1 MAKNLR
7 KFANLQFLNTV
18 DLDLMRRL
26 LERHAGALQGFDMAV
41 FEGSPRKARDALRA
55 YFQGPDGDRP
65 ESLVADLFRIAELG
79 HARGLELLL
88 EAARR
93 RGLTI
98 GAAPKSDEENE
109 EPKQVALRCFLD
121 QPEVF

>member
-1 MAKNLR
+1 MAKNLK
-7 KFANLQFLNTV
+7 KFANLAFLNTV

-26 LERHAGALQGFDMAV
+26 LGRHAGALQGFDMAV
-41 FEGSPRKARDALRA
+41 FEGSPRKAREALRG

-79 HARGLELLL
+79 NARGLELLL

-98 GAAPKSDEENE
+98 GAAP
-109 EPKQVALRCFLD
+109 
-121 QPEVF
+121 